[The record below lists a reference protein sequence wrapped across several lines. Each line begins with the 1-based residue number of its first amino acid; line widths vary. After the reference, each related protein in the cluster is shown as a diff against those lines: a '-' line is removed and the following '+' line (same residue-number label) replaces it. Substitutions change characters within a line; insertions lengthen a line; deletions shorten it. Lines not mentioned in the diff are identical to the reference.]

1 MKILTLENYE
11 QQFLEYCKQ
20 FYASNDRN
28 RDWFNPDLPY
38 SVVNRYKNYPLW
50 TFLVEDDESLIAMSC
65 VQTHFFPDNCARLLT
80 RTYYR
85 PEYRRKHFVYER
97 QSETPATI
105 MIDQQLQWAKQNNI
119 KHLFFSVEFL
129 RRRATLLQL
138 AKKLNNKYKH
148 NDWRVL
154 DDLYQTYPSD
164 DDPASWQVICT
175 NQDDL
180 PLKKISIQEWKDNYD
195 R

>member
-1 MKILTLENYE
+1 M
-11 QQFLEYCKQ
+11 
-20 FYASNDRN
+20 
-28 RDWFNPDLPY
+28 
-38 SVVNRYKNYPLW
+38 
-50 TFLVEDDESLIAMSC
+50 
-65 VQTHFFPDNCARLLT
+65 
-80 RTYYR
+80 
-85 PEYRRKHFVYER
+85 
-97 QSETPATI
+97 
-105 MIDQQLQWAKQNNI
+105 
-119 KHLFFSVEFL
+119 
-129 RRRATLLQL
+129 RRRATLVQL

-164 DDPASWQVICT
+164 EDPASWQVIWT